1 MALSYDSISI
11 AGVATDVL
19 TLAGTG
25 DTREFILASVLTAS
39 DVAVL
44 DDINTNGV
52 GATLK
57 EKMQAWDLGNG
68 RKAYDVYQY
77 SVEVFAAY
85 DAALRSAYATRLP
98 SSVVA
103 SQTLKLEQIQAV
115 IDGAQLDA
123 DKVIAIGA
131 ILAG

>member
-11 AGVATDVL
+11 AGTATNVL

-25 DTREFILASVLTAS
+25 DTREFILASVLTDA

-57 EKMQAWDLGNG
+57 EKMQAWVLNG
-68 RKAYDVYQY
+68 RSAYDVYKF
-77 SVEVFAAY
+77 SVQVFASY
-85 DAALRSAYATRLP
+85 DASLRQLLATRLAG
-98 SSVVA
+98 SVVA
-103 SQTLKLEQIQAV
+103 AQTKQLEEIAAV
-115 IDGAQLDA
+115 IASADADA
-123 DKVIAIGA
+123 DKVIAITA
-131 ILAG
+131 ILA

>member
-11 AGVATDVL
+11 AGTATDVL

-25 DTREFILASVLTAS
+25 DTREFILASVLTDA

-57 EKMQAWDLGNG
+57 EKMQAWVLNG
-68 RKAYDVYQY
+68 RSAYDVYKL
-77 SVEVFAAY
+77 SVQVFASY
-85 DAALRSAYATRLP
+85 DAALRQLFATRL
-98 SSVVA
+98 SGSVVA
-103 SQTLKLEQIQAV
+103 AQTKQLEEIAAV
-115 IDGAQLDA
+115 IASADTDA
-123 DKVIAIGA
+123 DKVIAITA
-131 ILAG
+131 ILA

>member
-25 DTREFILASVLTAS
+25 DTREFILADVLTAS

-57 EKMQAWDLGNG
+57 AKMQAWVLDNG
-68 RKAYDVYQY
+68 RFAYDVYQY
-77 SVEVFAAY
+77 SVHIFLSY
-85 DAALRSAYATRLP
+85 DTELRELLGARLAG
-98 SSVVA
+98 SVVA
-103 SQTLKLEQIQAV
+103 EQTKQLEEIAAV
-115 IDGAQLDA
+115 LAGAGTDA
-123 DKVIAIGA
+123 DKVIAITA
-131 ILAG
+131 ILA